1 MQPRTRVTSERGR
14 VGTPF
19 TRMGKLLPVT
29 AIPTI
34 RPEFAIGQGGSC
46 HETVKRSTSNR
57 RLPMRSA
64 VGRQAQERPNSALA
78 GCPCNGN
85 FNALRYQSAM
95 RNSIALW
102 IEPGSCAASPPEAK
116 SARPNLQPN
125 HDAGA
130 GLVPAAS
137 SRHPAQSDILR
148 PAVGKVP
155 RMCRWQILEVVK
167 CHECRD

>member
-1 MQPRTRVTSERGR
+1 MGQAIDDGTR
-14 VGTPF
+14 
-19 TRMGKLLPVT
+19 
-29 AIPTI
+29 AIPATVRSGFPSGI
-34 RPEFAIGQGGSC
+34 APKQGVRAVRRF
-46 HETVKRSTSNR
+46 HETVKRSRSNR

-64 VGRQAQERPNSALA
+64 VGRQTQERPNSALT

-102 IEPGSCAASPPEAK
+102 IELGSCAASPPEAK

-167 CHECRD
+167 CYECRD